1 MFSKGIKHMLLAG
14 IFFSVMNL
22 GVKFLSHIPAIEIVF
37 FRSLISLIIT
47 WQMLRQQK
55 ISMLGNNKPVLFL
68 RGLFGIAAL
77 SLFFYTLQEMP
88 IASAVTFQQLSPIFT
103 SILAIFLLKEK
114 VRLPQWLFFV
124 IAFAGVALIKGF
136 DSNIS
141 TLQFA
146 AAIGSA
152 FFSALAYNMVRK
164 LKDSDHPLVVVF
176 YFPLI
181 ALPFAGFFSYLHWVM
196 PQGIEWLILLGIG
209 VSTQIAQV
217 NLTKALQMEKVGT
230 VSIVQYLTVIYAI
243 FFGYVLF
250 GEGLILT
257 TILGILLVI
266 TGVILNLI
274 YSKKSL

>member
-1 MFSKGIKHMLLAG
+1 MFTKGIKHMLLAG
-14 IFFSVMNL
+14 IFFSIMNL
-22 GVKFLSHIPAIEIVF
+22 GVKYLKHIPAIEIVF
-37 FRSLISLIIT
+37 FRSLISLIISSY
-47 WQMLRQQK
+47 MLKRLG
-55 ISMLGNNKPVLFL
+55 ISMLGNNKPILIL
-68 RGLFGIAAL
+68 RGVFGILAL
-77 SLFFYTLQEMP
+77 SLFFFTLQEMP

-114 VRLPQWLFFV
+114 VRIPQWVFFA

-136 DSNIS
+136 DSNINIYHF
-141 TLQFA
+141 LA
-146 AAIGSA
+146 AVGSA
-152 FFSALAYNMVRK
+152 FFSGLAYNMVRK
-164 LKDSDHPLVVVF
+164 LKDTDHPLVVVL

-181 ALPFAGFFSYLHWVM
+181 ALPIAGIFSYFYWVM

-243 FFGYVLF
+243 FFGFVLF
-250 GEGLILT
+250 DEGLILT
-257 TILGILLVI
+257 TVLGIVLVI
-266 TGVILNLI
+266 TGVILNLL